1 MKDVPQLT
9 VQDLENRRTDA
20 LAVSEKAALAHPAV
34 YRQIR
39 RMLNDIN
46 SGPVDV
52 AEYYQ
57 TARKLSK
64 LLETLNSAGGRT
76 LFEYYVHQIDPSSS
90 GDPRYFRWECRDL
103 AAQLDGLEKWSA
115 KRHNLRVIK

>member
-1 MKDVPQLT
+1 MKDISQLT
-9 VQDLENRRTDA
+9 VKELEKRRADA
-20 LAVSEKAALAHPAV
+20 LLGSEKVAMGRPAV
-34 YRQIR
+34 YRQVK

-46 SGPVDV
+46 SSPVDV
-52 AEYYQ
+52 ADYYK
-57 TARKLSK
+57 TARKLSD
-64 LLETLNSAGGRT
+64 LLAALSNAGNRT
-76 LFEYYVHQIDPSSS
+76 LFAYYVQQIDPSRS